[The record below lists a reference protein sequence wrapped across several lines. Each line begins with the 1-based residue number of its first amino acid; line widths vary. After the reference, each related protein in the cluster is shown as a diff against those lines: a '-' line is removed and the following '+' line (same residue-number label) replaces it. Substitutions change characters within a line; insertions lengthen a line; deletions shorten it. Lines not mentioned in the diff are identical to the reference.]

1 MEEIL
6 QKDALDQ
13 YKYDMVRYS
22 METNRRRAFPD
33 YKDGFK
39 LCHRRILYVMGFEL
53 ACKTKLVKSA
63 QVTGKVI
70 GEYHPHGDASVYTAI
85 VPLANWYSTYLPLV
99 YSESNMGSMQGDSA
113 AAQRYTEVM
122 LSEFAKEAIFKEMS
136 ETPDI
141 VDWIPTYSGEK
152 MEPEYLPV
160 SVPLLLINGTWGI
173 GVGEST
179 SIPPHNINEVIDA
192 TLRLIDNPNAPVVL
206 VPDQCM
212 PCDIIEA
219 DWKQISNSGSGSFKV
234 RGRVDIEV
242 FDKGKPNEHYVLVVK
257 SVPDSVCIDNGKDT
271 GISYQINN
279 LIDSGKLPQVTG
291 LFEDSHGTDMRFLI
305 HLKKGADP
313 YYVRDFLYKSTQLQ
327 DSKAVNFRILDGIN
341 LIRMSYKSYLEAFIM
356 QRKITKFR
364 YYCIKLQNVRTQLH
378 EKEICIMVIKSGKIN
393 DIIKKIQTSKSKN
406 DVELINWLVKLLGIT
421 DLQAKF
427 ILNYPL
433 KKLTP
438 VYLKEYE
445 KAAAEYREI
454 EKRCVQYILNE
465 DLILQEIKSELLYFK
480 QKYGFPRKSRVI
492 SAADVANIPQGTFN
506 VVVTENNFI
515 RKLPENEPIG
525 ACKGDNPI
533 SVVKIDN
540 TSDVIL
546 ITAQGRMFRFP
557 VYKIPITE
565 KNSSGIDIRILIKG
579 ISSAIVAM
587 FDVKDIEKLDG
598 LRRKYYA
605 VIVTR
610 NNCIKKL
617 DLSDILIATQGGII
631 MTKLNP
637 QDLVQDVKIVPNDID
652 IIIYSDRKAL
662 RCKMAD
668 IPNYKR
674 NTVGVAAM
682 KTDGVIDGISAID
695 PSDTD
700 IVVLTDSGSVNKF
713 SISGMSL
720 GKRYQA
726 GNSVIKLGKTEKIY
740 AMYGVKDSYAIHVL
754 TKNAKY
760 DIPVSTIPRLSSISS
775 GTKMIPMKG
784 DLIVT
789 ASLTF

>member
-682 KTDGVIDGISAID
+682 KTDGAIDGISAID